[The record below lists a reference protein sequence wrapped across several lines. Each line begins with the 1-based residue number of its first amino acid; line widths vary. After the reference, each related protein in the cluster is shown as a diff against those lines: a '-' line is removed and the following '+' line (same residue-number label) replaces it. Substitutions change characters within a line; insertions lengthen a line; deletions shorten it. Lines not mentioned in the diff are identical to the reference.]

1 MPNTLSEELDAVHV
15 ELRNANAAD
24 PDLLEI
30 LSRVV
35 HDVTTLTDEEVAEE
49 QQTLSERL
57 EEQAL
62 VFEAGHPRLAG
73 ALRRLVK
80 ALSDLGI

>member
-1 MPNTLSEELDAVHV
+1 MPNTLSEELEAVKS
-15 ELRNANAAD
+15 ELRNASSAD

-35 HDVTTLTDEEVAEE
+35 HDVTTLAEE
-49 QQTLSERL
+49 EIAEQRETLRERL

-73 ALRRLVK
+73 ALRRLVR

>member
-1 MPNTLSEELDAVHV
+1 MPSTLSEELDAVHA
-15 ELRNANAAD
+15 ELRDASSAD
-24 PDLLEI
+24 PDLLGV

-35 HDVTTLTDEEVAEE
+35 HDVTTLTDEEIAEE
-49 QQTLSERL
+49 QETLRERL

-80 ALSDLGI
+80 ALADLGI